1 MELVSGIHK
10 VPFHGFY
17 LPLSIA
23 VVLISVKNYLS
34 LAIIYPGLPPVLG
47 MLIAKI
53 KVYLSS
59 CTSAKQMG
67 ILTCEENIT
76 FDGASESCP
85 VFGTEMTGFLI
96 KPALLQLLSF
106 AFVGGSGVT
115 PPPPTYIF
123 SLSGLERYLRR
134 RLISFRFGGQCMKG
148 IKTVWTCVPGS
159 KLDMRV
165 RLSWIPSGDSMGIKL
180 GHLSLSPA
188 GRLENTSN
196 NYRFWLFC
204 G

>member
-1 MELVSGIHK
+1 MILISTQNGQTCLTLLTQSLLQNVLESLEELKETPLELVSGIHK

-76 FDGASESCP
+76 FDGASESWP
-85 VFGTEMTGFLI
+85 VFRIEMTGILI
-96 KPALLQLLSF
+96 KNGFLQLLYFSS
-106 AFVGGSGVT
+106 VGGPSITPPT
-115 PPPPTYIF
+115 PPPIF
-123 SLSGLERYLRR
+123 PVCLAGSG
-134 RLISFRFGGQCMKG
+134 
-148 IKTVWTCVPGS
+148 T
-159 KLDMRV
+159 
-165 RLSWIPSGDSMGIKL
+165 
-180 GHLSLSPA
+180 
-188 GRLENTSN
+188 
-196 NYRFWLFC
+196 
-204 G
+204 